1 MEEVG
6 NVKTEQKLNAVK
18 QNFESTKCFQVSEC
32 KRVKFVEVDLLAH
45 LSSIE
50 HSDRPMG
57 LLFTDTSSG
66 SKMDLFDF
74 YKKY

>member
-45 LSSIE
+45 LSSVE
-50 HSDRPMG
+50 QS
-57 LLFTDTSSG
+57 L
-66 SKMDLFDF
+66 
-74 YKKY
+74 